1 MGEGPEA
8 LLAIADV
15 SHETVGKL
23 EAFAALLRKWQRA
36 ENLVAPSTLDAI
48 WMRHIADSAQLAVLF
63 PGLRWVDLGSGGG
76 FPGLVVAIVNAGHV
90 HLVESNRRKCAFL
103 RAAIH
108 ETGAP
113 ATVHEGRIEGLLA
126 SWDEPVDRISA
137 RALASL
143 SDLVLLAEPLFAR
156 GIPAAFLKGAE
167 YRREIAEAER
177 DWLLDI
183 NVIPSRVAAGGAILD
198 VRAAHRRPN
207 QDKTQA

>member
-15 SHETVGKL
+15 SHETIARL

-36 ENLVAPSTLDAI
+36 ENLVAPSTLDKI
-48 WMRHIADSAQLAVLF
+48 WTRHIADSAQLAVLF
-63 PGLRWVDLGSGGG
+63 PELRWVDLGSGGG
-76 FPGLVVAIVNAGHV
+76 FPGLVVAIMNAQHV

-113 ATVHEGRIEGLLA
+113 ATVHEGRIEVALA
-126 SWDEPVDRISA
+126 SWRKPVDRISA

-143 SDLVLLAEPLFAR
+143 SDLLRLAEPLLAQ
-156 GIPAAFLKGAE
+156 GIPAAFLKGME
-167 YRREIAEAER
+167 YRREIVEAER
-177 DWLLDI
+177 DWFLDI
-183 NVIPSRVAAGGAILD
+183 EVIPSRIAGSGAILD